1 MSMTLN
7 STRQSRRSLPTVLG
21 LLGIVGA
28 TGGLLLGGPVW
39 LGLVGVVL
47 GGLYLSGTAVLAVVL
62 GQIALVTVETP
73 SLLSLVLVEGGLFL
87 TLLSVATETPDS
99 RIASSLVALVV
110 PLLGGFVWLS
120 VWRWTLDPLKV
131 GFAIL
136 VGTAIVGYLL
146 HRYLLIELDI
156 VTEDVASD
164 RDFQ

>member
-1 MSMTLN
+1 MSTALN
-7 STRQSRRSLPTVLG
+7 SMGRSRRALPTVLG

-28 TGGLLLGGPVW
+28 TGGLLLDGPVW
-39 LGLVGVVL
+39 LGLIGVVL

-73 SLLSLVLVEGGLFL
+73 SLLSLALVEGGLFL

-99 RIASSLVALVV
+99 RVASSLVALVV

-120 VWRWTLDPLKV
+120 VWRWTIDPLRV

-156 VTEDVASD
+156 VTADIASD